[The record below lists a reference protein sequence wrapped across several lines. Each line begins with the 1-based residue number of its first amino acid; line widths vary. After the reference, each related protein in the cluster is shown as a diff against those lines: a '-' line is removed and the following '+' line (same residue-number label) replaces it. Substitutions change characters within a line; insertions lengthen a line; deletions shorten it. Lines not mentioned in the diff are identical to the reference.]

1 MVNLIHLFKIR
12 RSSMNEY
19 REYDEGLKRLSEIV
33 EKLEDRELSLE
44 ENIKLYEEG
53 MKLHKRLSSILK
65 EQEGK
70 MTLIKDNKEE
80 DFQINMLLSD
90 DNE

>member
-1 MVNLIHLFKIR
+1 
-12 RSSMNEY
+12 MNEY
-19 REYDEGLKRLSEIV
+19 REYDEGLKSLNEIV

>member
-1 MVNLIHLFKIR
+1 
-12 RSSMNEY
+12 MNEY
-19 REYDEGLKRLSEIV
+19 REYDEGLKRLNDIV

>member
-1 MVNLIHLFKIR
+1 
-12 RSSMNEY
+12 MNEY
-19 REYDEGLKRLSEIV
+19 REYDEGLKRLSDIV

-44 ENIKLYEEG
+44 ENIKLYEEC

-80 DFQINMLLSD
+80 DLQINMLLSD

>member
-1 MVNLIHLFKIR
+1 
-12 RSSMNEY
+12 MNEY
-19 REYDEGLKRLSEIV
+19 REYDEGLKRLNEIV

>member
-1 MVNLIHLFKIR
+1 
-12 RSSMNEY
+12 MNEY

-90 DNE
+90 DNEQ

>member
-1 MVNLIHLFKIR
+1 
-12 RSSMNEY
+12 MNGY
-19 REYDEGLKRLSEIV
+19 REYDEGLKRLSDIV

>member
-1 MVNLIHLFKIR
+1 
-12 RSSMNEY
+12 MNEY
-19 REYDEGLKRLSEIV
+19 REYDEGLKRLGDIV

>member
-1 MVNLIHLFKIR
+1 
-12 RSSMNEY
+12 MNEY
-19 REYDEGLKRLSEIV
+19 REYDEGLKRLSDIV

>member
-1 MVNLIHLFKIR
+1 
-12 RSSMNEY
+12 MNEY
-19 REYDEGLKRLSEIV
+19 REYDEGLKRLSDIV

-44 ENIKLYEEG
+44 KNIKLYEEG

>member
-1 MVNLIHLFKIR
+1 
-12 RSSMNEY
+12 MNEY
-19 REYDEGLKRLSEIV
+19 REYDEGLKRLSDIV

-80 DFQINMLLSD
+80 DFQINMILSD

>member
-1 MVNLIHLFKIR
+1 
-12 RSSMNEY
+12 MNEY
-19 REYDEGLKRLSEIV
+19 REYDEGLKRLSDIV

-80 DFQINMLLSD
+80 DFQINMFLSD

>member
-1 MVNLIHLFKIR
+1 
-12 RSSMNEY
+12 MNEY

-70 MTLIKDNKEE
+70 MTLIKDNKQE

>member
-1 MVNLIHLFKIR
+1 
-12 RSSMNEY
+12 MNEY
-19 REYDEGLKRLSEIV
+19 REYDEGLERLSDIV

>member
-1 MVNLIHLFKIR
+1 
-12 RSSMNEY
+12 MNEY
-19 REYDEGLKRLSEIV
+19 REYDEGLKRLSDIV

-80 DFQINMLLSD
+80 DFEINMLLSD

>member
-1 MVNLIHLFKIR
+1 
-12 RSSMNEY
+12 MNEY
-19 REYDEGLKRLSEIV
+19 REYDEGLKRLSDIV

-70 MTLIKDNKEE
+70 MTLIKANKEE

>member
-1 MVNLIHLFKIR
+1 
-12 RSSMNEY
+12 
-19 REYDEGLKRLSEIV
+19 
-33 EKLEDRELSLE
+33 
-44 ENIKLYEEG
+44 

>member
-1 MVNLIHLFKIR
+1 
-12 RSSMNEY
+12 MNED

>member
-1 MVNLIHLFKIR
+1 
-12 RSSMNEY
+12 MNEY
-19 REYDEGLKRLSEIV
+19 REYDEGLKRLSDIV

-90 DNE
+90 DNEY

>member
-1 MVNLIHLFKIR
+1 
-12 RSSMNEY
+12 MNEY
-19 REYDEGLKRLSEIV
+19 REYDEGLKRLSDIV

-90 DNE
+90 NNE

>member
-12 RSSMNEY
+12 RNSMNEY

-44 ENIKLYEEG
+44 ENIKL
-53 MKLHKRLSSILK
+53 
-65 EQEGK
+65 
-70 MTLIKDNKEE
+70 
-80 DFQINMLLSD
+80 
-90 DNE
+90 

>member
-1 MVNLIHLFKIR
+1 
-12 RSSMNEY
+12 MNEY
-19 REYDEGLKRLSEIV
+19 REYDEGLKRLSDIA

>member
-1 MVNLIHLFKIR
+1 
-12 RSSMNEY
+12 MNEY
-19 REYDEGLKRLSEIV
+19 REYDEGLKRLSDIV

-70 MTLIKDNKEE
+70 MTLIKDNREE

>member
-1 MVNLIHLFKIR
+1 
-12 RSSMNEY
+12 MNEY
-19 REYDEGLKRLSEIV
+19 REYDEGLKRLSDIV

-70 MTLIKDNKEE
+70 ITLIKDNKEE
-80 DFQINMLLSD
+80 DFQINMILSD

>member
-1 MVNLIHLFKIR
+1 
-12 RSSMNEY
+12 MNEY
-19 REYDEGLKRLSEIV
+19 REYDEGLKRLSNIV

>member
-1 MVNLIHLFKIR
+1 
-12 RSSMNEY
+12 MNEY

-44 ENIKLYEEG
+44 ENIQLYEEG

>member
-1 MVNLIHLFKIR
+1 
-12 RSSMNEY
+12 MNEY
-19 REYDEGLKRLSEIV
+19 REYDEGLKRLSDIV

-65 EQEGK
+65 GLEGK

>member
-1 MVNLIHLFKIR
+1 
-12 RSSMNEY
+12 MNEY
-19 REYDEGLKRLSEIV
+19 REYDEGLKRLSDIV

-70 MTLIKDNKEE
+70 MTLIKDNKQE

>member
-1 MVNLIHLFKIR
+1 
-12 RSSMNEY
+12 MNEY

-65 EQEGK
+65 EQEDK

>member
-1 MVNLIHLFKIR
+1 
-12 RSSMNEY
+12 MNEY
-19 REYDEGLKRLSEIV
+19 REYDEGLKILSEIV

-70 MTLIKDNKEE
+70 MTLIKDNKQE

-90 DNE
+90 GNE

>member
-1 MVNLIHLFKIR
+1 
-12 RSSMNEY
+12 MNEY

-33 EKLEDRELSLE
+33 EKLEDGELSLE
-44 ENIKLYEEG
+44 ENIQLYEEG

>member
-1 MVNLIHLFKIR
+1 
-12 RSSMNEY
+12 MNEY
-19 REYDEGLKRLSEIV
+19 REYDEGLKRLSDIV

-44 ENIKLYEEG
+44 ENVKLYEEG

>member
-1 MVNLIHLFKIR
+1 
-12 RSSMNEY
+12 MNEY
-19 REYDEGLKRLSEIV
+19 REYDEGLKRLNEIV

-70 MTLIKDNKEE
+70 MTLIKDNREE

>member
-1 MVNLIHLFKIR
+1 
-12 RSSMNEY
+12 MNEY
-19 REYDEGLKRLSEIV
+19 REYDEGLKRLSDIV

-44 ENIKLYEEG
+44 ENIKVYEEG

>member
-1 MVNLIHLFKIR
+1 
-12 RSSMNEY
+12 MNEY

>member
-1 MVNLIHLFKIR
+1 
-12 RSSMNEY
+12 MNEY
-19 REYDEGLKRLSEIV
+19 REYDEGLKRLSDIV

-65 EQEGK
+65 KQEGK

>member
-1 MVNLIHLFKIR
+1 
-12 RSSMNEY
+12 MNEY
-19 REYDEGLKRLSEIV
+19 REYDEGLKRLSEII

>member
-1 MVNLIHLFKIR
+1 
-12 RSSMNEY
+12 MNEY
-19 REYDEGLKRLSEIV
+19 REYDEGLKRLSDIV

-80 DFQINMLLSD
+80 DFQINMLLSN